1 MTFHALQPEHIP
13 ATKEPTSAFQHT
25 LLELATDVGT
35 IVQQIQSGVSG
46 GALEPHIARI
56 FGRLIRAADDSGV
69 TLEAA
74 AIKNLHKIF
83 SRWPRERVYPA
94 LPDEG
99 RDHEEQL
106 PRQMTIDVY
115 ERTVRGQVYV
125 YQRSNG
131 VYVGD
136 RLTDNAA
143 SPDDYRFHD
152 VFHYGYVAVLGWS
165 PVIRGLLRL
174 KRKSD
179 PKLDEVEDGARA
191 NLLEEGLTS
200 WIFSQAQHLDY
211 FREVQ
216 VGGMPLDMLKQIR
229 GFVAGY
235 EADHFPL
242 WLGEEAIRQ
251 GYAVFRYLREHRRGR
266 VTIDMANRTLRV
278 STIP

>member
-1 MTFHALQPEHIP
+1 M
-13 ATKEPTSAFQHT
+13 
-25 LLELATDVGT
+25 
-35 IVQQIQSGVSG
+35 
-46 GALEPHIARI
+46 
-56 FGRLIRAADDSGV
+56 
-69 TLEAA
+69 
-74 AIKNLHKIF
+74 
-83 SRWPRERVYPA
+83 
-94 LPDEG
+94 
-99 RDHEEQL
+99 
-106 PRQMTIDVY
+106 
-115 ERTVRGQVYV
+115 
-125 YQRSNG
+125 
-131 VYVGD
+131 
-136 RLTDNAA
+136 
-143 SPDDYRFHD
+143 
-152 VFHYGYVAVLGWS
+152 FHYGYVAVLGWS

-242 WLGEEAIRQ
+242 WLWEEAILQ